1 MELSKRLYRVAMA
14 VTPGKRLADIGTD
27 HGYVPIF
34 LVEKEL
40 IPSAIAMDINK
51 GPLERAVDHINSQGL
66 QGRIS
71 TRLSDGM
78 KELKAGEADT
88 VTIAGMGG
96 DLMCRILSAR
106 KDLLDGGMELILQ
119 PQSEWFKVRHL
130 LHDYGYAIE
139 KEWFL
144 KEDGKYYVIMKAL
157 PGQQTF
163 VSEWQYAYGAFL
175 EEDCWDVY
183 EEYLKKEMNK
193 REEISAG
200 IRAQIEKTREDEKNL
215 CSRERRLSELQYEIS
230 LIKERLRAG
239 R

>member
-1 MELSKRLYRVAMA
+1 MELSKRLYRVAAA
-14 VTPGKRLADIGTD
+14 VTPGNRLADVGTD
-27 HGYVPIF
+27 HGYVPIY
-34 LVEKEL
+34 LVERGM

-51 GPLERAVDHINSQGL
+51 GPLERAVEHIESEGL
-66 QGRIS
+66 NDKVT

-78 KELKAGEADT
+78 MKLESGEVDT

-106 KDLLDGGMELILQ
+106 KDLLDQGLELILQ

-130 LHDYGYAIE
+130 LHDYGYYIE

-144 KEDGKYYVIMKAL
+144 KEDGKYYVIMKAH
-157 PGQQTF
+157 PGDQSF
-163 VSEWQYAYGAFL
+163 DEEWQYAYGAFL
-175 EEDCWDVY
+175 EEECYDIY
-183 EEYLKKEMNK
+183 EEYLKKEMKK

-200 IRAQIEKTREDEKNL
+200 IQAQIEQASKDEKNL
-215 CSRERRLSELQYEIS
+215 CARTQRLQELQDEIN